1 MRIPP
6 AIDMIIAAMAITPQ
20 WKSITGKAARRIS
33 PILSRKRKREKGT
46 KDYVEFNGN
55 LPIPIMTKN
64 PVKNLPKSTTAL
76 PSLSAVK
83 SFGFDHLPQMAFGS
97 GATT

>member
-1 MRIPP
+1 MLRK
-6 AIDMIIAAMAITPQ
+6 IIKKQ
-20 WKSITGKAARRIS
+20 
-33 PILSRKRKREKGT
+33 EKNY
-46 KDYVEFNGN
+46 YVELNGN
-55 LPIPIMTKN
+55 LPIPITTKN

-83 SFGFDHLPQMAFGS
+83 SFGFDHLPQMAFGR